1 MKVLFPEETAFGS
14 EQLTSEISL
23 RETLGTLVLL
33 LQHVYMLCFFFH
45 RDKML
50 YNKEYLL
57 ITLRKYIIKKT
68 LQCTIKSW

>member
-33 LQHVYMLCFFFH
+33 LQHVYMLWFFFH
-45 RDKML
+45 RDKM
-50 YNKEYLL
+50 